1 MTSFTDL
8 RVRAVGDKIRSTDSL
23 GVPPLGESPYGAP
36 GCERDRKLQRWLLVV
51 FLISLPLMN
60 PWVRGDGVGYYAL
73 ARAPLIEHSLD
84 FQHDYQSGNASFR
97 DARIGENGAPKPFLR
112 TNTGHLDNHFTV
124 GPAILWAPFLLAAH
138 SGVLIARAMGSHV
151 IADGFSA
158 PYRFAM
164 AFGTAVY
171 GFLALLLAHRLARK
185 YVDQHWAFLATIAIW
200 WSSSLPVYMYFN
212 PSWSHAHSAFSV
224 ALFLWYWHDT
234 REQRSTRQWC
244 VLAIIAGL
252 MLNVYYANVTI
263 LAALVVEA
271 ARQYFAALRERSV
284 ASVQDEP
291 RQSATSTDEPRIP
304 SARLEPSQRDASRA
318 PTATRLFAHHVL
330 FNFIVVLCL
339 LPTFISRYVI
349 YGSPLESGYVP
360 LTEWAWRSPYF
371 LAVLFSSN
379 HGLLVWTPI
388 VLLAVIGLVILWLR
402 EPRIG
407 TPVLAAVLAFYLLI
421 ACYPDWAGIS
431 SFGNRFF
438 ISLTTPFI
446 LGLGFLLDG
455 VANFFRSPRAAL
467 VAASLLVACLILWN
481 MAFMFQWGTHL
492 VPARGPIVWSEMI
505 HNQFFVAPREISA
518 KLQTYLFHRTNLMRQ
533 IEERDMEQNK
543 PPAR

>member
-8 RVRAVGDKIRSTDSL
+8 RVPAVSDKIRSTDNSA
-23 GVPPLGESPYGAP
+23 VPSPGESPYGAP
-36 GCERDRKLQRWLLVV
+36 GSERDRKLQRWLFVV

-97 DARIGENGAPKPFLR
+97 DARIDENGAPKPFLR

-151 IADGFSA
+151 TADGFSA

-164 AFGTAVY
+164 AWGTALY
-171 GFLALLLAHRLARK
+171 GFLGLLLSYCLARK
-185 YVDQHWAFLATIAIW
+185 YADERWAFLATIAIW

-212 PSWSHAHSAFSV
+212 PSWSHAHSAFTV

-244 VLAIIAGL
+244 ALAIIAGL

-263 LAALVVEA
+263 LAVLVVEA
-271 ARQYFAALRERSV
+271 VRQYFAALRERS
-284 ASVQDEP
+284 AGSVPTEL
-291 RQSATSTDEPRIP
+291 RQSATSTDEARIH
-304 SARLEPSQRDASRA
+304 SARLEPSRREASWA
-318 PTATRLFAHHVL
+318 STATRLFANHVL

-349 YGSPLESGYVP
+349 YGSPLESGYVS

-379 HGLLVWTPI
+379 HGLLAWTPI
-388 VLLAVIGLVILWLR
+388 VLLAVIGLVILWWR
-402 EPRIG
+402 QPRVG
-407 TPVLAAVLAFYLLI
+407 TAVLAAVLAFYLLI

-431 SFGNRFF
+431 SYGNRFF
-438 ISLTTPFI
+438 VSLTAPFI
-446 LGLGFLLDG
+446 LGLAVLLG
-455 VANFFRSPRAAL
+455 RAAQFFRSQRVAL
-467 VAASLLVACLILWN
+467 AAASSLVACLIVWN

-492 VPARGPIVWSEMI
+492 VPARGPVVWSEML
-505 HNQFFVAPREISA
+505 HNQFFAVPREVSA
-518 KLQTYLFHRTNLMRQ
+518 KLRMYLFHRGSLMRQ
-533 IEERDMEQNK
+533 IEERDIEQNK
-543 PPAR
+543 PAAE